1 MSDEFRRPRW
11 LAHASEHE
19 GLCTRWRRERKSKLS
34 ESRANHFAHYF
45 SVQNLQ
51 LPSSTGDAEPYH
63 LQAGLLPF
71 VPVCFAA
78 SGAAGFASLPS
89 SPRMSEL
96 ALSPVASVWAACCLV
111 AAVFIAALFVA
122 DARARGSRGSTP
134 GPAEYPFIGALL
146 WLQSSRRSG
155 LLEELTARSAGALT
169 WSARWPLNP
178 RYFFL
183 TSPACIAHV
192 LRDNFDNYE
201 KGDMLRSKLSV
212 LLGSGIFASDGEA
225 WRAQRALSSRVLSA
239 AAVAG
244 HGGGGGGDGGGS
256 DGLFAAVLPPLA
268 ALASRCGAAAD
279 AGAAVDLHALMH
291 AFTLDAIGLLAFGE
305 DIGAL
310 RGDGGPGAAFARAFD
325 AVQALAEARFFSPG
339 WRLLERLDGT
349 RARIDAGVAEL
360 DAYCAALVA
369 RRRAA
374 GDAGRRSDLLSR
386 FMAAEA
392 EALRGAPPSAAD
404 DAALRDV
411 VLNFLI
417 AGRDTTAQALS
428 WAVHALCAA
437 PAAQARLVT
446 EARAVLGDGRAPL
459 AYETAARKLP
469 FATAVLK
476 ETLRLHPSVPKDV
489 KVAVADDVLPDGTR
503 IPAGAAVAW
512 LPWCM
517 GRLDALWPNPA
528 AFDPDRF
535 LGAPQPSP
543 FLFTAFNAGPRTCL
557 GQHLAIVEGAAVLA
571 TLHREFEFELVPGQR
586 IDYAESLTLPMKN
599 GMRVYVRRRPA

>member
-1 MSDEFRRPRW
+1 MEFPAQW
-11 LAHASEHE
+11 
-19 GLCTRWRRERKSKLS
+19 T
-34 ESRANHFAHYF
+34 
-45 SVQNLQ
+45 SV
-51 LPSSTGDAEPYH
+51 SWGTGC
-63 LQAGLLPF
+63 L
-71 VPVCFAA
+71 
-78 SGAAGFASLPS
+78 
-89 SPRMSEL
+89 
-96 ALSPVASVWAACCLV
+96 LV
-111 AAVFIAALFVA
+111 AALLFAALLLA
-122 DARARGSRGSTP
+122 DARARRSRGSTP
-134 GPAEYPFIGALL
+134 GPPEYPLIGALL
-146 WLQSSRRSG
+146 WLQSARRSG
-155 LLEELTARSAGALT
+155 LLEELTARSAGAQT

-178 RYFFL
+178 RYFFI
-183 TSPACIAHV
+183 TSPACVAHV

-212 LLGSGIFASDGEA
+212 LLGAGIFASDGAA
-225 WRAQRALSSRVLSA
+225 WKAQRALSSRVLSA

-244 HGGGGGGDGGGS
+244 HGGGGVGGSS
-256 DGLFAAVLPPLA
+256 DGLFSAVLPPLA

-279 AGAAVDLHALMH
+279 AGEAVDLHALLH

-339 WRLLERLDGT
+339 WPLLERLDGT
-349 RARIDAGVAEL
+349 RARIDAGVAAL
-360 DAYCAALVA
+360 DAYCAQLVA

-374 GDAGRRSDLLSR
+374 GDAGSRSDLLSR

-392 EALRGAPPSAAD
+392 EARCGAPPGAAD

-428 WAVHALCAA
+428 WAVRALCAA

-446 EARAVLGDGRAPL
+446 EARAVLGDGRSPL

-476 ETLRLHPSVPKDV
+476 EALRLHPSVPKDV

-517 GRLDALWPNPA
+517 GRLDALWPRPLD
-528 AFDPDRF
+528 FDPERF
-535 LGAPQPSP
+535 LGATQPSP

-557 GQHLAIVEGAAVLA
+557 GQHLATVEGAAVLA
-571 TLHREFEFELVPGQR
+571 TLHREFEFELVPGQD